1 MLKTLENDILRL
13 TVDTHGAEIH
23 SLVAKDTGIEYIWQA
38 DPNYWQRHA
47 PILFPIVGKLKNGQY
62 EYDGTVYRIPG
73 HGFARDKEFE
83 FSGQTENSLEYT
95 LTYDEDTLRMYPFKF
110 KLTVTYTINFA
121 EVKVS
126 WKVENL
132 DTKEDM
138 YFSIGAHPAFNCPIG
153 VEGSFDEHELEF
165 EQTEANPL
173 TSYHVNSAGVFDG
186 GVAPVK
192 LVYGKVL
199 RLNHDLFIEDALVF
213 KKLFSEEVKLT
224 NTANNYFVKVNF
236 KGFPYLGIWTK
247 PVKAPFL
254 CIEPWY
260 GLADSTQKTDFSNK
274 KGILHLAPSKQFD
287 ASYTI
292 TIG

>member
-62 EYDGTVYRIPG
+62 EYDGTVYRMPG

-138 YFSIGAHPAFNCPIG
+138 YF
-153 VEGSFDEHELEF
+153 
-165 EQTEANPL
+165 PL
-173 TSYHVNSAGVFDG
+173 
-186 GVAPVK
+186 
-192 LVYGKVL
+192 VL
-199 RLNHDLFIEDALVF
+199 
-213 KKLFSEEVKLT
+213 T
-224 NTANNYFVKVNF
+224 
-236 KGFPYLGIWTK
+236 
-247 PVKAPFL
+247 
-254 CIEPWY
+254 
-260 GLADSTQKTDFSNK
+260 
-274 KGILHLAPSKQFD
+274 LHLIVQLALKALLMNMNSSLNRQKL
-287 ASYTI
+287 I
-292 TIG
+292 H

>member
-1 MLKTLENDILRL
+1 M
-13 TVDTHGAEIH
+13 
-23 SLVAKDTGIEYIWQA
+23 
-38 DPNYWQRHA
+38 
-47 PILFPIVGKLKNGQY
+47 
-62 EYDGTVYRIPG
+62 PG

-173 TSYHVNSAGVFDG
+173 TSYHINSAGVFDG

-224 NTANNYFVKVNF
+224 NTANNHFVKVNF

>member
-62 EYDGTVYRIPG
+62 EYDGTVYRMPG

-132 DTKEDM
+132 DTKE
-138 YFSIGAHPAFNCPIG
+138 
-153 VEGSFDEHELEF
+153 
-165 EQTEANPL
+165 
-173 TSYHVNSAGVFDG
+173 
-186 GVAPVK
+186 K
-192 LVYGKVL
+192 VYVL
-199 RLNHDLFIEDALVF
+199 RDYDTGIITDVTTDYYKAVNAETAQRNI
-213 KKLFSEEVKLT
+213 SEILY
-224 NTANNYFVKVNF
+224 NNGY
-236 KGFPYLGIWTK
+236 
-247 PVKAPFL
+247 
-254 CIEPWY
+254 
-260 GLADSTQKTDFSNK
+260 
-274 KGILHLAPSKQFD
+274 
-287 ASYTI
+287 
-292 TIG
+292 